1 MLFLNR
7 GRSDKKEVV
16 FYDLKCE
23 NDTQIVVSKKGDK
36 SFLSSSQKKISFLLQ
51 ILHMILYFR
60 LNWRERALKL

>member
-23 NDTQIVVSKKGDK
+23 NYTQIIASKKGDK
-36 SFLSSSQKKISFLLQ
+36 SILSSSQKKIQFLLQ

-60 LNWRERALKL
+60 LNCRKEP